1 MTTLARERE
10 GATEAARAAGVISRR
25 YYKTDLTVE
34 MKGHDDPLT
43 AADRESNACI
53 HEIVSRAFPDD
64 GWLSEETADS
74 TARLSRR
81 RVWIVDPLD
90 GTKEF
95 TQHIPEFC
103 VCIAL
108 VEDGRP
114 IVGVELNPVADRLYG
129 AGRGQGTT
137 VNGTP
142 ARVSTQRVV
151 SRAEVL
157 ASRSEDKRG
166 EWDVFKP
173 RCTVVLTGSV
183 AFKLAE
189 LSTGSGDA
197 TFTLTPKNEW
207 DICAGSLLVEEAGGR
222 VTGLDGRPLLFNQP
236 SPLRPGMIASNGLL
250 HDGLLALIAEAAP
263 PPAVRRGEPAWH
275 DQASSA
281 KGAAGPGIE
290 ARRRL
295 A

>member
-1 MTTLARERE
+1 MNDLVRERDV
-10 GATEAARAAGVISRR
+10 AVEAARCAADIIRR
-25 YYKTDLTVE
+25 YYKTELE
-34 MKGHDDPLT
+34 IELKGEDDPLT

-53 HEIVSRAFPDD
+53 HALVTQAFPDD

-74 TARLSRR
+74 KARLAKR

-114 IVGVELNPVADRLYG
+114 IVGVELNPAADRLYV
-129 AGRGQGTT
+129 AVRGHGTT
-137 VNGTP
+137 VDGAP

-151 SRAEVL
+151 ADAEVM

-166 EWDVFKP
+166 EWDAFKA
-173 RCTVVLTGSV
+173 RCKVVLTGSV
-183 AFKLAE
+183 AFKLAQ
-189 LSTGSGDA
+189 LSTGHGDA

-222 VTGLDGRPLLFNQP
+222 VTGLDGKPLVFNQS
-236 SPLRPGMIASNGLL
+236 SPLRPGMIASNGVL
-250 HDGLLALIAEAAP
+250 HQGLLALIAEVAP
-263 PPAVRRGEPAWH
+263 PRR
-275 DQASSA
+275 
-281 KGAAGPGIE
+281 
-290 ARRRL
+290 
-295 A
+295 

>member
-1 MTTLARERE
+1 MNDLVRERDV
-10 GATEAARAAGVISRR
+10 AVEAARCAADIIRR
-25 YYKTDLTVE
+25 YYKTELE
-34 MKGHDDPLT
+34 IELKGEDDPLT

-53 HEIVSRAFPDD
+53 HALVTQAFPDD

-74 TARLSRR
+74 KARLAKR

-114 IVGVELNPVADRLYG
+114 IVGVELNPAADRLYV
-129 AGRGQGTT
+129 AVRGHGTT
-137 VNGTP
+137 VDGAP

-151 SRAEVL
+151 ADAEVM

-166 EWDVFKP
+166 EWDAFKA
-173 RCTVVLTGSV
+173 RCKVVLTGSV
-183 AFKLAE
+183 AFKLAQ
-189 LSTGSGDA
+189 LSTGHGDA

-222 VTGLDGRPLLFNQP
+222 VTGLDGKPLVFNQS
-236 SPLRPGMIASNGLL
+236 SPLRPGMIASNGVL
-250 HDGLLALIAEAAP
+250 HQGLLALIAEVASP
-263 PPAVRRGEPAWH
+263 RR
-275 DQASSA
+275 
-281 KGAAGPGIE
+281 
-290 ARRRL
+290 
-295 A
+295 

>member
-1 MTTLARERE
+1 MTALSRERDV
-10 GATEAARAAGVISRR
+10 AVEAARAAAAIIRR
-25 YYKTDLTVE
+25 YYKTDLEVE
-34 MKGHDDPLT
+34 LKGHDDPLT

-53 HEIVSRAFPDD
+53 HDIVTRAFPED

-74 TARLSRR
+74 KDRLTRH

-108 VEDGRP
+108 VEAGRP
-114 IVGVELNPVADRLYG
+114 IVAVELNPAADRLYC
-129 AGRGQGTT
+129 AVRGQGTT
-137 VNGTP
+137 VNG
-142 ARVSTQRVV
+142 ARAHVSQQREVAQ
-151 SRAEVL
+151 AEVM

-166 EWDVFKP
+166 EWDAFKP
-173 RCTVVLTGSV
+173 RCKVVLTGSV

-189 LSTGSGDA
+189 LSTGHGDA

-222 VTGLDGRPLLFNQP
+222 VTGLDGLPLVFNQP
-236 SPLRPGMIASNGLL
+236 SPLRPGMIASNGVL
-250 HDGLLALIAEAAP
+250 HDGLLALIAEVAP
-263 PPAVRRGEPAWH
+263 PKR
-275 DQASSA
+275 
-281 KGAAGPGIE
+281 
-290 ARRRL
+290 
-295 A
+295 

>member
-1 MTTLARERE
+1 MTALARERD
-10 GATEAARAAGVISRR
+10 AAMEAARAAAAIIRR
-25 YYKTDLTVE
+25 YYKTDLTIE
-34 MKGHDDPLT
+34 LKGHDDPLT

-53 HEIVSRAFPDD
+53 HEMISRVFPDD

-74 TARLSRR
+74 SARLEKR

-108 VEDGRP
+108 VENGRP
-114 IVGVELNPVADRLYG
+114 IVAVELNPAADRLYC
-129 AGRGQGTT
+129 AVRGQGTT
-137 VNGTP
+137 VNGEP
-142 ARVSTQRVV
+142 ARVSTQREVAK
-151 SRAEVL
+151 AEVL

-166 EWDVFKP
+166 EWDAFKP
-173 RCTVVLTGSV
+173 RCKVVLTGSV

-189 LSTGSGDA
+189 LSVGHGDA

-222 VTGLDGRPLLFNQP
+222 VTGLDGAPLVFNQP

-250 HDGLLALIAEAAP
+250 HDALLRLIAEAA
-263 PPAVRRGEPAWH
+263 G
-275 DQASSA
+275 
-281 KGAAGPGIE
+281 
-290 ARRRL
+290 
-295 A
+295 